1 MPEKGRIGELFHVR
15 FTVTIT
21 VGVIAFLIGAG
32 LVLLY
37 AYFPKQRAL
46 LQFVAAASAAA
57 GGVTAAYYVGASV
70 RDAARTQDAT
80 RKEQGDA
87 QKALLEERVH
97 AEQIRRVFDLSA
109 RWGDP
114 ALSPARN
121 TMSRLLEEFKK
132 SALGA
137 EDRVRAIETAIEE
150 EAKEDTETEGPGG
163 PEIHHHDP
171 RLPGIRCSFGQHWFG
186 RRGVDEEVV
195 QGRDFELCADVRA
208 VDYGSPRSNCPTEAL
223 RRTTHLGGPLER
235 PVGTEP
241 NRRLRPE
248 FSGASLES

>member
-150 EAKEDTETEGPGG
+150 EAKEDTETEGPGVRRSITMTLDFLESVALSVNTGSADEELTKRLSRGVILNYARMFG
-163 PEIHHHDP
+163 PWIMDRRDRTAQP
-171 RLPGIRCSFGQHWFG
+171 RLY
-186 RRGVDEEVV
+186 V
-195 QGRDFELCADVRA
+195 
-208 VDYGSPRSNCPTEAL
+208 
-223 RRTTHLGGPLER
+223 
-235 PVGTEP
+235 
-241 NRRLRPE
+241 
-248 FSGASLES
+248 